1 MSDIKTDV
9 CTSDTYLTEL
19 FWERSDNAIR
29 TADEK
34 YHNIIFSVI
43 FTILGNREDSE
54 ECVND
59 VYLKLWNSIPP
70 NKPSSFRAYAI
81 KIARN
86 SALGRLKALSAQ
98 KRNFGA
104 RTCSLEMLEGSTV
117 SELDEYDERSRQ
129 IGLIIENYLALADDK
144 TMYIFMKRYYFGA
157 SISDIARAMKCSRSS
172 VNQYIKKIK
181 TELKQKLEEGGIY
194 V

>member
-1 MSDIKTDV
+1 MGDIKTGACV
-9 CTSDTYLTEL
+9 SDTYLTEL
-19 FWERSDNAIR
+19 FWERSDNAVR

-34 YHNIIFSVI
+34 YHNVIFSVI

-70 NKPSSFRAYAI
+70 NKPLSFRAYAI

-86 SALGRLKALSAQ
+86 SALGRLKASRAQ

-104 RTCSLEMLEGSTV
+104 RTYSFETLAGTAFEATNE
-117 SELDEYDERSRQ
+117 DDERSRQ

-157 SISDIARAMKCSRSS
+157 SISDIARTMKCSRSS

-181 TELKQKLEEGGIY
+181 TELKEKLEEGGVY

>member
-1 MSDIKTDV
+1 MSDIKTDACV
-9 CTSDTYLTEL
+9 SDTYLTEL
-19 FWERSDNAIR
+19 FWERSDDAVN
-29 TADEK
+29 TANEK
-34 YHNIIFSVI
+34 YHNVIFSVI

-86 SALGRLKALSAQ
+86 SALGRLKASRAQ

-104 RTCSLEMLEGSTV
+104 CTYSLETLAGTALEATN
-117 SELDEYDERSRQ
+117 EDDERSRQ

-157 SISDIARAMKCSRSS
+157 SISDIARALKCSRSS

-181 TELKQKLEEGGIY
+181 TELKEKLEEGGIY
-194 V
+194 L